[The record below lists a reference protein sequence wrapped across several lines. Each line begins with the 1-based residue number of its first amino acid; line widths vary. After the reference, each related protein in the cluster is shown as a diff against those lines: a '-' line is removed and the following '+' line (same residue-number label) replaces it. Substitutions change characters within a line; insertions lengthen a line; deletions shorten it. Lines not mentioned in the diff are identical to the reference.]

1 MTRKLIF
8 LIFLI
13 LLAFLFLMD
22 YSANRFLDWLWFNS
36 LDLTEVFWTPLLTG
50 FFTKLILGLIFFLFL
65 FFNLKSTGRAFMELN
80 SDLNM
85 TGRRHRIISTLL
97 SLTLTV
103 FLLSGVSYDWTMI
116 QQAVHRTPVGTTDP
130 IFGLDLSFYLFIYP
144 LLHKLYLLTTSL
156 IVLCFFAVAV
166 SYLLARAYWYQE
178 NHFQLWPRA
187 RIHLTILGVCFLVA
201 KAGGYWLNRFTLLF
215 TENSLITGV
224 DFTAHHVRIFGS
236 NLLIGI
242 ALSAAALL
250 VWSIFGKRYMKL
262 LIAAGGL
269 WLTVSFLVGAVPG
282 LVENFY
288 VKPNQYLVEERYIA
302 NHLKMTRFGYG
313 LDRIKEK
320 TFTPQTNGFPA
331 DITSDHPS
339 LLNLRIWDYRPLLP
353 VYNQLQT
360 IRPYYTFHDIDIDRY
375 KTADGQRQVM
385 LAVREIDPAGL
396 PPGANNWLN
405 LHLTYTHGYGLV
417 MNAVNEITPEGQPR
431 FVVKDLPPKV
441 DPAFPEVVLT
451 RPEVYFGEVN
461 QDYLVVKTK
470 QAEFDYPLG
479 DGNKTN
485 TYQGKD
491 GIPLRRLS
499 IRTFLALKLRERNLL
514 LSGYISKD
522 SRLLLHRRIQ
532 DRVKKLA
539 PFLGY
544 DEDPYPVVADGQVY
558 WLLDAYTSSS
568 YLPYAKKHKHG
579 FNYIRNSIKV
589 VIDAYNGTVD
599 FYLVDREDA
608 IAQTWQKIYPR
619 LIKDFDKM
627 PTSLKKH
634 IRYSERLFTIQRD
647 MLLTY
652 HLADPQAFYKK
663 EDYWAVPTQIYDDQ
677 EELLEP
683 YYITLNLPGEEKSE
697 FVLMQPFT
705 PRGKRNMVSWL
716 AARCDGEHYGELIL
730 YNLPKDTNIY
740 GPMQIE
746 ARIGQHPE
754 ITQLIAWWNQNQ
766 SRLIRGNLITIPLG
780 NAFLYAEPFYIVS
793 EQGQIPEVKKII
805 LAYGERIVMG
815 DTLEEALA
823 ALKDGTEGGSA
834 GPPAGTKETP
844 AQKEQLTTDE
854 DSPGPN
860 SAEGEVKPGLSAE
873 DKKIIAEIEEKI
885 RRQEGELQEIKELL
899 KKLK

>member
-1 MTRKLIF
+1 MTRKLII
-8 LIFLI
+8 LISLI
-13 LLAFLFLMD
+13 LLAFLFLMG

-65 FFNLKSTGRAFMELN
+65 FFNLKNTGKAFTELK

-85 TGRRHRIISTLL
+85 TGRRHQVISVLL
-97 SLTLTV
+97 SLVLTI
-103 FLLSGVSYDWTMI
+103 FLLPGVSYDWTMI
-116 QQAVHRTPVGTTDP
+116 QQFVHRTLVGTVDP
-130 IFGLDLSFYLFIYP
+130 IFGLDLSFYLFVYP
-144 LLHKLYLLTTSL
+144 LLHKLYLLITSL
-156 IVLCFFAVAV
+156 IVLSFFAVAV

-178 NHFQLWPRA
+178 KRFHLWPRA
-187 RIHLTILGVCFLVA
+187 RIHLTILGVCFLVV

-224 DFTAHHVRIFGS
+224 NFTAHRVRIFGS

-242 ALSAAALL
+242 ALLAAASL
-250 VWSIFGKRYMKL
+250 VWSIFDKRHVKL
-262 LIAAGGL
+262 LIAASGL
-269 WLTVSFLVGAVPG
+269 WLTVSFLAGAVPR

-288 VKPNQYLVEERYIA
+288 VKPNQYIVEERYIA
-302 NHLKMTRFGYG
+302 NHIKMTRFGYG
-313 LDRIKEK
+313 LDRITEK
-320 TFTPQTNGFPA
+320 PFTPQTSGVPA
-331 DITSDHPS
+331 EIPPDHPS
-339 LLNLRIWDYRPLLP
+339 LINLRIWDYRPLLP

-375 KTADGQRQVM
+375 ETADGPRQVM

-405 LHLTYTHGYGLV
+405 LRLTYTHGYGLA
-417 MNAVNEITPEGQPR
+417 MNPVNEITAEGQPR
-431 FVVKDLPPKV
+431 FVVKDLPPKI
-441 DPAFPEVVLT
+441 DPDFPEATVT
-451 RPEVYFGEVN
+451 RPEIYFGEVN

-479 DGNKTN
+479 DGNKAS
-485 TYQGKD
+485 TYRGKD

-499 IRTFLALKLRERNLL
+499 IRAFLALKLRERNLL

-522 SRLLLHRRIQ
+522 SRLLLYRRVQ

-544 DEDPYPVVADGQVY
+544 DEDPYPVVADGRLY
-558 WLLDAYTSSS
+558 WLFDAYTLSS
-568 YLPYAKKHKHG
+568 YLPYAKKHEKG

-627 PTSLKKH
+627 PAPLKKH

-647 MLLTY
+647 ILLTY
-652 HLADPQAFYKK
+652 HLTDPQAFYKK
-663 EDYWAVPTQIYDDQ
+663 EDYWSVPTQIYDDQ

-683 YYITLNLPGEEKSE
+683 YYVTLNLPGEAKSE

-780 NAFLYAEPFYIVS
+780 DAFLYAEPFYIVS

-823 ALKDGTEGGSA
+823 ALKDGAEGGPTDPSA
-834 GPPAGTKETP
+834 GPEEPS
-844 AQKEQLTTDE
+844 AQKEQLTTDA
-854 DSPGPN
+854 DSAGTS
-860 SAEGEVKPGLSAE
+860 SAEEEVKQGLSAE

-885 RRQEGELQEIKELL
+885 RKQEAELREIKELL